1 LKETIGLR
9 ATSWLKP
16 WSWGPRGSTSGI
28 AVKYNVYLRGDAIE
42 LEFLSTDRSCVELA
56 ARLLKLAGVSAEVKR
71 KESGRDVWRIE
82 VSTDVLA
89 AGRKE
94 LREAVRKVVEEA
106 LEKGWVDEKKA
117 RRWLEK
123 LEGGLMLKMGWPK
136 YYVGLN
142 KGALDVRYRS
152 TNPEGIE
159 QEAQRLR
166 NMSLVEGG
174 HFTVKMPKGGGIG
187 YVNILREGLA
197 HAAWLSVH
205 GSGEQQR
212 LAAKFVEYILQRAE
226 EEGEDVYRKAEE
238 IVKEGMSRGSLTLK
252 GFEKEVE
259 VDGRRHVVKVIDGGA
274 VKEKQNGKT
283 LLRIR
288 ITAEVDGV
296 RREYEIAY
304 SRRRAD
310 NVALGRTLARADA
323 PGGREADAERF
334 SAVVEALTGKRP
346 RVYRMKN
353 GKMIMECGREHLDGF
368 KRYAELA
375 DAIEEWLEEISRR

>member
-1 LKETIGLR
+1 MKC
-9 ATSWLKP
+9 
-16 WSWGPRGSTSGI
+16 
-28 AVKYNVYLRGDAIE
+28 NVYLRGDAIE

-106 LEKGWVDEKKA
+106 LKKGWVDEKKA

-123 LEGGLMLKMGWPK
+123 LEGGVTLMEPK
-136 YYVGLN
+136 YYVGPN

-296 RREYEIAY
+296 RREYEITY

-323 PGGREADAERF
+323 PGGREADAERL